1 VYTPTKTTW
10 QTVQDLLLTAREN
23 GKDGPVAQHLVG
35 AKLELRF
42 PDLSIGK
49 ESYSTADD
57 QLGRPGDF
65 GIGDTA
71 FHVTVAPMPALFEKC
86 AQNIREGY
94 RVFLLVPD
102 RTLSG
107 TRQNAE
113 LIMPGRMV
121 AESIESFVSTNIE
134 ELSLFTHT
142 KVVSGLRRLLETYN
156 RRVSAAETDKSMLV
170 DIPKNL

>member
-1 VYTPTKTTW
+1 MKSCVMPW
-10 QTVQDLLLTAREN
+10 V
-23 GKDGPVAQHLVG
+23 VHLQ
-35 AKLELRF
+35 
-42 PDLSIGK
+42 I
-49 ESYSTADD
+49 EST
-57 QLGRPGDF
+57 
-65 GIGDTA
+65 
-71 FHVTVAPMPALFEKC
+71 
-86 AQNIREGY
+86 EGY

-113 LIMPGRMV
+113 LIMPGRVV

-134 ELSLFTHT
+134 ELSLFTHI

-156 RRVSAAETDKSMLV
+156 RRVSEAETDKSMLV